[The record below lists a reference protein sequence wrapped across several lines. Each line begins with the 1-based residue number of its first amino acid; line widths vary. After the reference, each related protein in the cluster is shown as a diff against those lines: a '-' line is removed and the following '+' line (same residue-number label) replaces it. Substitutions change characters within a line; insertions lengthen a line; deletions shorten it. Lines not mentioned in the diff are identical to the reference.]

1 MIAVNYT
8 QLREN
13 LKTYCDK
20 ATQDFET
27 IIVTRKNNE
36 NIVMLSES
44 EFNNMQEN
52 LLIRSNKK
60 NYKRLLSSID
70 QLEKGQTNIS
80 ELFEDE

>member
-1 MIAVNYT
+1 MIGVNYT

-70 QLEKGQTNIS
+70 QLEKGQINLS
-80 ELFEDE
+80 ELLEDE